1 MTCLF
6 CIALW
11 EEHQHLA
18 VNLLRSNAA
27 FSSVRHL
34 NPVFWAHWNPWESQ
48 PAAWMTWYEVSAYCL
63 ERCSHVETLDD
74 VGFNYL
80 KLRMVRQR
88 KYALSLGDLWDGDL
102 FQSIKGTH
110 LAQWRWISSW
120 NFQRADMWTPAA
132 HALVEKGPTVK
143 QNLVWYL
150 TSIDWKKINQFRIL
164 GLCIYIHIYISKF
177 LSKRKVLKKTYP
189 RFKTRKTGQQ
199 RKNQVLR
206 ADGQQLA
213 SATRRLLMSIL
224 WFFGKLDTV
233 GKNNCDLKKKHLQ
246 MFVFGKKNCLK
257 EKKLLHGY
265 LGHCLFFSKLCVCVL
280 NTHTHTHTKLC
291 SQRSFGRCC
300 MLLVMKSC
308 RPLMSWFNIA
318 KGNAMPCLSV
328 AKKKA
333 LAAWLVD
340 ADGWRKA
347 IASW

>member
-48 PAAWMTWYEVSAYCL
+48 PAWMTWYEVSAYCL
-63 ERCSHVETLDD
+63 EQCSHVETLDD

-132 HALVEKGPTVK
+132 HALVEKGPCVK

-150 TSIDWKKINQFRIL
+150 TSIGWKKINQFKDFRT
-164 GLCIYIHIYISKF
+164 IYLKF
-177 LSKRKVLKKTYP
+177 LSEKKLRKKTYP
-189 RFKTRKTGQQ
+189 RFFNTG
-199 RKNQVLR
+199 R
-206 ADGQQLA
+206 LA
-213 SATRRLLMSIL
+213 SSEFSGLESRWSTARLGDSATFHPLIWR
-224 WFFGKLDTV
+224 KLEIC
-233 GKNNCDLKKKHLQ
+233 GE
-246 MFVFGKKNCLK
+246 KKNCDFK
-257 EKKLLHGY
+257 TSPDFCFWEKKTFKKKKLLHGY
-265 LGHCLFFSKLCVCVL
+265 LGHCLFF
-280 NTHTHTHTKLC
+280 
-291 SQRSFGRCC
+291 
-300 MLLVMKSC
+300 
-308 RPLMSWFNIA
+308 
-318 KGNAMPCLSV
+318 
-328 AKKKA
+328 
-333 LAAWLVD
+333 
-340 ADGWRKA
+340 
-347 IASW
+347 

>member
-164 GLCIYIHIYISKF
+164 GLCIYIHIYIYLNS
-177 LSKRKVLKKTYP
+177 Y
-189 RFKTRKTGQQ
+189 
-199 RKNQVLR
+199 
-206 ADGQQLA
+206 
-213 SATRRLLMSIL
+213 
-224 WFFGKLDTV
+224 
-233 GKNNCDLKKKHLQ
+233 
-246 MFVFGKKNCLK
+246 LK
-257 EKKLLHGY
+257 EKFWKRLTHVLKHGRLASSEKIRSWEPMVNSSPRR
-265 LGHCLFFSKLCVCVL
+265 LGDFWCP
-280 NTHTHTHTKLC
+280 
-291 SQRSFGRCC
+291 SFDFLG
-300 MLLVMKSC
+300 
-308 RPLMSWFNIA
+308 SWTLWE
-318 KGNAMPCLSV
+318 KTTV
-328 AKKKA
+328 T
-333 LAAWLVD
+333 
-340 ADGWRKA
+340 
-347 IASW
+347 